1 MVLTKWLIYV
11 RSFELKKK
19 ILSKIICWLL
29 KLKKTVIFA
38 TETPVYQFVFVPVFE
53 MTITENIE
61 YQVYNFFVH
70 QKLNVLVFFI
80 ATQKSGQKYVL
91 HG

>member
-1 MVLTKWLIYV
+1 MEKKNFIQNYLLTV
-11 RSFELKKK
+11 K
-19 ILSKIICWLL
+19 IE
-29 KLKKTVIFA
+29 KKTVIFA

-70 QKLNVLVFFI
+70 QKLYVLVFFI
-80 ATQKSGQKYVL
+80 ATQKGCQKYIL
-91 HG
+91 NG